1 LLAFS
6 NDSHRRKQL
15 LRFAS
20 WLEGGSGFTT
30 AVRILE
36 GEGVKM
42 LKLRQEA
49 EAELRADIAD
59 YGMQAFPLVV
69 AAPNL
74 NLGVHTLVQSFGI
87 GPLRVNT
94 VLLNWLE
101 QLPKGILG
109 LGEFQYATNLRTAFR
124 LGCNIVVLDAKE
136 HEWVSLETLSPDE
149 RRIDVWWWNDATSR
163 LMLLL
168 AYLMTRSDAW
178 GQARIR
184 VLATGHGGELDEDE
198 EGLKK
203 MLEEARIDAQPE
215 IVENMSSETVVERSG
230 DAALVF
236 YPFRLR
242 GNQFL
247 DPSDKPL
254 DAILPRLP
262 IVALVLAAEDIE
274 LDAEPEEGI
283 AGEIAAALDTFADAE
298 KKAREAEKEAV
309 AAKEESEKWLREI
322 QSATESGA
330 KQEELSK
337 MEAAALEAE
346 EQANKATRR
355 AAKAMAKLEDA
366 ARTVEA
372 LGARPP
378 EIDKEPSGA
387 PE

>member
-1 LLAFS
+1 M
-6 NDSHRRKQL
+6 
-15 LRFAS
+15 
-20 WLEGGSGFTT
+20 
-30 AVRILE
+30 
-36 GEGVKM
+36 KM

-283 AGEIAAALDTFADAE
+283 AGEIAAALDTLADAE
-298 KKAREAEKEAV
+298 KKARQAEKDAV

-322 QSATESGA
+322 RAATESGA

-337 MEAAALEAE
+337 IEAAALEAE
-346 EQANKATRR
+346 ERAGKATRR

-372 LGARPP
+372 LGVKPT
-378 EIDKEPSGA
+378 EVDKES
-387 PE
+387 EETKE

>member
-1 LLAFS
+1 
-6 NDSHRRKQL
+6 
-15 LRFAS
+15 
-20 WLEGGSGFTT
+20 
-30 AVRILE
+30 
-36 GEGVKM
+36 
-42 LKLRQEA
+42 
-49 EAELRADIAD
+49 
-59 YGMQAFPLVV
+59 
-69 AAPNL
+69 
-74 NLGVHTLVQSFGI
+74 
-87 GPLRVNT
+87 VNT

-136 HEWVSLETLSPDE
+136 DEWVSLETLSPDE
-149 RRIDVWWWNDATSR
+149 RRIDVWWWDDATSR

-168 AYLMTRSDAW
+168 AYLITRSDAW
-178 GQARIR
+178 SEARIR
-184 VLATGHGGELDEDE
+184 VLATGHDGELDEDE
-198 EGLKK
+198 EVEGLKK
-203 MLEEARIDAQPE
+203 MLEEARIEAEPE
-215 IVENMSSETVVERSG
+215 IVENMSSETVVEHSG

-242 GNQFL
+242 GNQLL
-247 DPSDKPL
+247 DPLDKPL

-283 AGEIAAALDTFADAE
+283 AGEIAAALDILADAE

-309 AAKEESEKWLREI
+309 DAKEESEKWLREI
-322 QSATESGA
+322 RDVTESGA

-337 MEAAALEAE
+337 IEAAALEAE
-346 EQANKATRR
+346 ELARKATRR

-372 LGARPP
+372 LGAKPP
-378 EIDKEPSGA
+378 EIDKEPG
-387 PE
+387 ETQE